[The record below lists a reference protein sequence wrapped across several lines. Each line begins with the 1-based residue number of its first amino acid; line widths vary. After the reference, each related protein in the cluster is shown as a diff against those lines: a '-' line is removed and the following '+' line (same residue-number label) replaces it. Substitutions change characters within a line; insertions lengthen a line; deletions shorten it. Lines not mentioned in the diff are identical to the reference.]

1 MKNATKNIFFL
12 LLQMPYIKKERMC
25 MLRILIMDKDLDD
38 EKVNKLI
45 SIITAVANSDDLE
58 VVILEE

>member
-1 MKNATKNIFFL
+1 
-12 LLQMPYIKKERMC
+12 MPYIKKERMC

-45 SIITAVANSDDLE
+45 SIIEADSLILRVKA
-58 VVILEE
+58 VILEE

>member
-1 MKNATKNIFFL
+1 
-12 LLQMPYIKKERMC
+12 